1 MIYLSSQPIKYK
13 GTNGVK
19 NKNKKQSWSTRVSMI
34 YKPITLVIRVESIQD
49 IRPNSRLRWNTDEIE
64 KNNLTV

>member
-19 NKNKKQSWSTRVSMI
+19 NKNKKQS
-34 YKPITLVIRVESIQD
+34 
-49 IRPNSRLRWNTDEIE
+49 
-64 KNNLTV
+64 